1 MDETE
6 QIEGKIAIYINKMQI
21 PFLLDHLAEIMRK
34 TKNLNLLKTILK
46 ELMQKINKSKKSE
59 YKKKIITLI
68 NL

>member
-1 MDETE
+1 
-6 QIEGKIAIYINKMQI
+6 MQI

-34 TKNLNLLKTILK
+34 TKNLNLLKKILK
-46 ELMQKINKSKKSE
+46 ELLQKINKSKKSE